1 MLVSDPFPRPATSAR
16 ARVSGQ
22 HESARRALRR
32 WAVCSAGLGALVLAP
47 PALAA
52 PGLKTVLGNL
62 ELWLS
67 GLLASLATVFLITG
81 ALRYVMAGGDPVRL
95 ERAKSAIASAALGYA
110 FALLAP
116 VVVTIIQQIVGG

>member
-1 MLVSDPFPRPATSAR
+1 MRPRTFAASCASVALV
-16 ARVSGQ
+16 
-22 HESARRALRR
+22 
-32 WAVCSAGLGALVLAP
+32 ALVLAP
-47 PALAA
+47 AALGATD
-52 PGLKTVLGNL
+52 LNTVLGNL

-95 ERAKSAIASAALGYA
+95 ERAKSAITSAAVGYA

-116 VVVTIIQQIVGG
+116 VAVTIIQQIVGG